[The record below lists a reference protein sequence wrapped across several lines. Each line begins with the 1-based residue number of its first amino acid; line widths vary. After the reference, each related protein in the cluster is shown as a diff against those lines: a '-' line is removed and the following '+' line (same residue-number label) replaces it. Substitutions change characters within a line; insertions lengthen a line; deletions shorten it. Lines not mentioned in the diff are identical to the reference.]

1 MKESKVMNNKNTH
14 AYMQAAVKM
23 MFTHMHAKKGIK
35 LFGESD
41 ISAMIKEFKQL
52 DEGDMPIKPVV
63 IPLNPDKLTDEERR
77 QKLEAANLIKGKEM
91 G

>member
-1 MKESKVMNNKNTH
+1 MQSSVYKR
-14 AYMQAAVKM
+14 YMQM
-23 MFTHMHAKKGIK
+23 YAKKGIK
-35 LFGESD
+35 LFGEID

-52 DEGDMPIKPVV
+52 DEGDMPRKPVV